1 MDVEPLSERIV
12 RVVDNQTTKMQPD
25 TVGEVQVLQLLAAQ
39 GSFSSAEV
47 REAIRDAVEG
57 GSLARDGGGR
67 LRIPDGVSVPS
78 RY

>member
-1 MDVEPLSERIV
+1 MDVEPLSERVV
-12 RVVDNQTTKMQPD
+12 RVVDHQTTELQPD

-47 REAIRDAVEG
+47 REAIGDAVEG
-57 GSLARDGGGR
+57 GSLARAGSSR